1 MPNTEL
7 PGDDLTSAEY
17 QALGEFRYQ
26 IRRFLHF
33 SEEAAK
39 ADGLEPQQHQILLA
53 IRVHDAP
60 DGPTIGKLA
69 ERLLIRHHSAVG
81 LIDRL
86 AERGL
91 VDRVKDSEDS
101 RQVRIHLTPQGAD
114 KLRRLSDGHREE
126 LSRTG
131 PLLVEALGKLLPI
144 AESAGAR

>member
-1 MPNTEL
+1 MPPREL
-7 PGDDLTSAEY
+7 PDDDLTSAEY

-53 IRVHDAP
+53 IRACRAP

-91 VDRVKDSEDS
+91 LDRVKDSEDS
-101 RQVRIHLTPQGAD
+101 RQVHIQLTPEGAA

-131 PLLVEALGKLLPI
+131 PLLVEALGKLLPA
-144 AESAGAR
+144 AESWGAR

>member
-1 MPNTEL
+1 MSDKQLACN
-7 PGDDLTSAEY
+7 DLSSAEY

-53 IRVHDAP
+53 IRASEAP
-60 DGPTIGKLA
+60 DGPTISKLA

-86 AERGL
+86 AEHAL
-91 VDRVKDSEDS
+91 VERVKDSEDS
-101 RQVRIHLTPQGAD
+101 RQVRIRLTPQGAG

-131 PLLVEALGKLLPI
+131 PLLVAALGKLL
-144 AESAGAR
+144 SASENEGKR